1 MNMKHQVRTNHG
13 LRSNRKGATA
23 VEFAISVPILFLVT
37 WGCVEMTRYNLVKN
51 VANQSAFEAARIGV
65 KPGATAQEVED
76 EARAQMR
83 FVCDDCDVVVTPS
96 VITSNTNFITVDI
109 QVDIRNQGLLIA
121 RYFDDPILQ
130 ASFTIRRDN
139 VATF

>member
-1 MNMKHQVRTNHG
+1 MQLG
-13 LRSNRKGATA
+13 LCGSRKGATA

-76 EARAQMR
+76 EARQQMK
-83 FVCDDCDVVVTPS
+83 FVCDDCEVVVIPS
-96 VITSNTNFITVDI
+96 VITSNTDFITVEI
-109 QVDIRNQGLLIA
+109 QVDIRDQGLLIA
-121 RYFDDPILQ
+121 QYFDNPILE

>member
-1 MNMKHQVRTNHG
+1 MNKQQHNKMQLG
-13 LRSNRKGATA
+13 LCGSRKGATA

-76 EARAQMR
+76 EARQQMK
-83 FVCDDCDVVVTPS
+83 FVCDDCEVVVIPS
-96 VITSNTNFITVDI
+96 VITSNTDFITVEI
-109 QVDIRNQGLLIA
+109 QVDIRDQGLLIA
-121 RYFDDPILQ
+121 QYFDNPILE